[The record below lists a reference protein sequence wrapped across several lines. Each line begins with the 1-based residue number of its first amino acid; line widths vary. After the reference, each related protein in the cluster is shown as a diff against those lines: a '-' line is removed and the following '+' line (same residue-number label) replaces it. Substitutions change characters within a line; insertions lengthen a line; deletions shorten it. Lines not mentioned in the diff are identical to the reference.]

1 MVTLKNKLNNQ
12 WIGSISDE
20 QLQFIVDELEEES
33 DDDQD
38 YWLNLTMIEIMQEK
52 GADKS
57 LIDLLINALGDQEE
71 LEIIWSKS

>member
-1 MVTLKNKLNNQ
+1 MVILKNKLNNQ

-57 LIDLLINALGDQEE
+57 LIDLLISALGDQEE

>member
-57 LIDLLINALGDQEE
+57 LIDLLISALGDQEE

>member
-1 MVTLKNKLNNQ
+1 MVILKNKLNNQ

-57 LIDLLINALGDQEE
+57 LIDLLISALGNQEE

>member
-1 MVTLKNKLNNQ
+1 MVILKNKLNNQ

>member
-1 MVTLKNKLNNQ
+1 MVILKNKLNNQ

-20 QLQFIVDELEEES
+20 QLQFMIDELEEES
-33 DDDQD
+33 NEDQD
-38 YWLNLTMIEIMQEK
+38 YWLNLTMIEMMQEK

-57 LIDLLINALGDQEE
+57 LIDLLMSALGDQEE